1 MFMRQIDSRLIEAAL
16 FSAGRPLSIREL
28 QELTGMDKNEVTS
41 SLRSLVQSYRKRETS
56 LEISRV
62 GRKYTMKLRESYA
75 KPVRSL
81 ATPDIPRKL
90 WKTLALIAYHEPV
103 KQSELQTMLGSR
115 IYDHVRELRELN
127 MIIMKADGNTRII
140 STTHLFPEYFGI
152 ESGDKEKIKMYL
164 AKRVGLILDDD
175 VDDECDKDDLESE
188 KSSEEKDEEDEE
200 LPGLDDDEIT
210 ENDMYPDDDP
220 PL

>member
-1 MFMRQIDSRLIEAAL
+1 MFMKQIDSRLIEAAL

-62 GRKYTMKLRESYA
+62 GRKYTMKLREQYA

-115 IYDHVRELRELN
+115 IYDHVRELKELT
-127 MIIMKADGNTRII
+127 MITMKADGNTRII

-152 ESGDKEKIKMYL
+152 DSGDKSKIKMYL
-164 AKRVGLILDDD
+164 AKRVGLILDD
-175 VDDECDKDDLESE
+175 EI
-188 KSSEEKDEEDEE
+188 EEKCDPEEKRETECVEEKEEEQEE
-200 LPGLDDDEIT
+200 LPGLEDDDISES
-210 ENDMYPDDDP
+210 DMYPDDDE
-220 PL
+220 L

>member
-1 MFMRQIDSRLIEAAL
+1 
-16 FSAGRPLSIREL
+16 
-28 QELTGMDKNEVTS
+28 
-41 SLRSLVQSYRKRETS
+41 VQSYRKRETS

-62 GRKYTMKLRESYA
+62 GRKYTMKLSEEYA

-115 IYDHVRELRELN
+115 IYDHVRELKELN

-152 ESGDKEKIKMYL
+152 DSSDKDGIKMYL
-164 AKRVGLILDDD
+164 AKRVGLILDDE
-175 VDDECDKDDLESE
+175 VEE
-188 KSSEEKDEEDEE
+188 KEEEHIDITEGVEEEKKDEEEE
-200 LPGLDDDEIT
+200 LPGLPDDDVT
-210 ENDMYPDDDP
+210 EHDMYPDDE